1 MNINAINQRLQT
13 VVLLLFLGLA
23 SLSAQDRRVTVKLK
37 NATLPQLFTLI
48 EQQTPYRFSYLDA
61 QIDTRKD
68 VTVNLRDVR
77 VGEVLDKCLTSRGLS
92 YKLISETSIVVYRT
106 PATRSTDTPTASPDP
121 SKRKGDKV
129 RGHVTDVSGEPLVGV
144 SVLRSTGDVATVT
157 DLNGNFVVDATP
169 GEKLQLSY
177 LGFQQTEAVAG
188 AQPLDIVMLEDLI
201 GLDEVL
207 VVGYGTIE
215 RKRLTSAI
223 ASVKRDDFV
232 LGSTKSAGQLIKGK
246 IAGLNITTPS
256 GNPVGDV
263 EILMRGTNSLKA
275 GSTPLILIDGVP
287 GDLKLLSPDDIA
299 SIDVLKDG
307 SAAAIYGTRANN
319 GVVLITTRQAAEG
332 GERGRISYSGYVN
345 TEHIARSPRLLT
357 AADYRNLLAQDNG
370 YVEENSDYGAS
381 TDWLDAITRT
391 PITHYHSIS
400 LDWGGKRTDVFANLS
415 TRQAEGV
422 FLRSDSRSLT
432 GKITV
437 NHYAL
442 DRRLKS
448 TATAASTPTPTARP
462 SPPTPQHPSG
472 CLTAAGVSPNFSA
485 STWPHGRILS
495 PCSASARARTR
506 T

>member
-299 SIDVLKDG
+299 SIDVLQDG
-307 SAAAIYGTRANN
+307 SAAAISLRRTLR
-319 GVVLITTRQAAEG
+319 T
-332 GERGRISYSGYVN
+332 
-345 TEHIARSPRLLT
+345 SP
-357 AADYRNLLAQDNG
+357 
-370 YVEENSDYGAS
+370 S
-381 TDWLDAITRT
+381 
-391 PITHYHSIS
+391 
-400 LDWGGKRTDVFANLS
+400 
-415 TRQAEGV
+415 
-422 FLRSDSRSLT
+422 
-432 GKITV
+432 
-437 NHYAL
+437 
-442 DRRLKS
+442 
-448 TATAASTPTPTARP
+448 
-462 SPPTPQHPSG
+462 
-472 CLTAAGVSPNFSA
+472 
-485 STWPHGRILS
+485 
-495 PCSASARARTR
+495 
-506 T
+506 